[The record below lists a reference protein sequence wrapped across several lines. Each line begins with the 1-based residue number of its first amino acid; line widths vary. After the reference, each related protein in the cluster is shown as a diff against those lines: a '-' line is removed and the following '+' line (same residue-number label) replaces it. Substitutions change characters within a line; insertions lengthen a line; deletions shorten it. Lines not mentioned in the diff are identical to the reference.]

1 MRKQGWSCLLV
12 GFLFVT
18 VACKPVTNE
27 TGTQVVEPAV
37 TAAATIVGYSPTA
50 TNSPKPTPTP
60 PAKPTPAPTSLLHN
74 WKIIGDEANGMQI
87 AIPADWADVS
97 GDISQDTTTL
107 NSTIGLLNL
116 FAANNPRTGA
126 ALLAGKDI
134 QTGAFMAGLI
144 TNIELPGADPAEA
157 LGVIIDSLQANERV
171 VSDVTSVMVGQI
183 PAAYVDVLGNPVL
196 FADGKAQNLVT
207 RIYLLGRPET
217 EAETAL
223 AQPLFLFSTMLPDW
237 ERYLPL
243 FTQMVQTVQ
252 VQVINQNV
260 SLSAGRRLAVGE
272 LLADVPVN
280 GRLDSGATDVWTL
293 TVTEP
298 AYVSLTLEPE
308 TENLDL
314 TFTLTDPQGQTLVNV
329 DNGFAGDIETAAD
342 LFLNQPGVYVVEIA
356 DFFDEGGRYQLRLVQ
371 SEVPLFSGG
380 GEIVSGQGI
389 QSSIPL
395 NGRQYWTFNGAAGTL
410 VSIVLEPDK
419 RLDAI
424 VSLFGPD
431 GSQLVVLDEG
441 FSGDAEIL
449 TGYELPVT
457 GPYTILVSGFGGNN
471 GSYTLSLDEGGEDTA
486 NFYDAGDLA
495 YGDNK
500 QETLQANEAHTW
512 FFEGKTGD
520 DVIINVEPQSP
531 SMDLDVWLLDQ
542 DLNRLAAQDA
552 FLQGEAEMLSQ
563 TLLADGQYV
572 ILVRDFNGIPGGY
585 VIRLSAMPLATPE
598 PRGMLQFGEP
608 VTGVL
613 DMKQTV
619 VYYFEGR
626 QDETIQIE
634 LAPVSLESD
643 LMFTLVGPNG
653 RSRYKIDEESTGRAE
668 TVITTLDADGV
679 WGIVVSEFFDE
690 GGEYALTISRQ

>member
-1 MRKQGWSCLLV
+1 M
-12 GFLFVT
+12 
-18 VACKPVTNE
+18 
-27 TGTQVVEPAV
+27 EPAV
-37 TAAATIVGYSPTA
+37 TSAATVVKHSPTA
-50 TNSPKPTPTP
+50 TNPPKPTPPP
-60 PAKPTPAPTSLLHN
+60 PAKPTPAPTSLLNN
-74 WKIIGDEANGMQI
+74 WKIIGNEADGMQI

-97 GDISQDTTTL
+97 GDIMQDTTTL
-107 NSTIGLLNL
+107 NSTIGLLSL

-144 TNIELPGADPAEA
+144 TNIELPATDPAAA
-157 LGVIIDSLQANERV
+157 LDVLIDSLQANERV
-171 VSDVTSVMVGQI
+171 VSDVMSVSIGQM

-207 RIYLLGRPET
+207 RIYLLGRPQAT
-217 EAETAL
+217 AETAL
-223 AQPLFLFSTMLPDW
+223 AQPLFLFSTTLPDW

-243 FTQMVQTVQ
+243 FTQMAQTIQ
-252 VQVINQNV
+252 VHDLNQNV
-260 SLSAGRRLAVGE
+260 LLSAGRRLAVGE

-280 GRLDSGATDVWTL
+280 GRLDSGVIDVWTVS
-293 TVTEP
+293 VTEP
-298 AYVSLTLEPE
+298 TYVSLTLEPE
-308 TENLDL
+308 TANLDL
-314 TFTLTDPQGQTLVNV
+314 TFTLTDPRGQTLVSV

-342 LFLNQPGVYVVEIA
+342 LFLNQPGIYVVEVA
-356 DFFDEGGRYQLRLVQ
+356 DFFDEGGRYRLRLVQ
-371 SEVPLFSGG
+371 SPVPLFSGG

-395 NGRQYWTFNGAAGTL
+395 NGRQYWTFNGAAGTMI
-410 VSIVLEPDK
+410 SIVLEPDE
-419 RLDAI
+419 RMDAI
-424 VSLFGPD
+424 FSLYGPD

-441 FSGDAEIL
+441 FSGDAEVL
-449 TGYELPVT
+449 AGYELPVT
-457 GPYTILVSGFGGNN
+457 GPYTILVSGFSGNH
-471 GSYTLSLDEGGEDTA
+471 GSYTLSLDEGGEATV
-486 NFYDAGDLA
+486 NFYDAGDLV

-500 QETLQANEAHTW
+500 QETLRAHEAHTW

-520 DVIINVEPQSP
+520 VVVVNVEPLSP
-531 SMDLDVWLLDQ
+531 SLDLDVWLLDQ
-542 DLNRLAAQDA
+542 NLNRLAAQDA

-572 ILVRDFNGIPGGY
+572 ILVRDFNGITGDY

-598 PRGMLQFGEP
+598 PRGILQFGEP

-626 QDETIQIE
+626 QNETIQIE
-634 LAPVSLESD
+634 LAPVSPESD
-643 LMFTLVGPNG
+643 FVFTLLGPNG
-653 RSRYKIDEESTGRAE
+653 RSRYQIDEESTGRPE

-690 GGEYALTISRQ
+690 GGEYALTVSRQ